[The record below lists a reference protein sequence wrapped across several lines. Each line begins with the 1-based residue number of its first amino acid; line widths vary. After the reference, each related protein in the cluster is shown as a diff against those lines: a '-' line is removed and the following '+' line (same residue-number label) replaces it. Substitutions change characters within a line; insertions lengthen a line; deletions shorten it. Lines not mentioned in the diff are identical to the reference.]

1 MHYSFLLN
9 TSMRTL
15 FRLCVATVALS
26 LSAASGAQI
35 STYLGPTY
43 KKAHSWFLL
52 AEGGDQTAIDAL
64 RASASA
70 RDTWSALFY
79 GYILQLGVGG
89 VAVNLPGA
97 MAAYLL
103 AAPSSDSAKEG
114 LTIAAYNLGLMHLW
128 GESTPEGGTDISG
141 AVKWF
146 RVAALADTGGG
157 GVLPAAMQL
166 GVIYE
171 QGFGRQPRNMAEAA
185 RWYAEAA
192 KFGDPVALYK
202 HGRILIEGEYAT
214 RSPGVGMTLLE
225 RAAQRGSR
233 EAMYYLANV
242 FATGEDY
249 AQKNKLTSY
258 IWLYVAATS
267 GRNDNIDPA
276 FQAAVLDAQ
285 TRMQPSEI
293 TFCRV
298 EGKKFKARY
307 GVRPP
312 TVRYNVPLNT
322 PVNQY

>member
-1 MHYSFLLN
+1 
-9 TSMRTL
+9 MRTL
-15 FRLCVATVALS
+15 LRLCIVALT
-26 LSAASGAQI
+26 LAASSVSTAQI

-52 AEGGDQTAIDAL
+52 AEGGDQAAIDAL

-70 RDTWSALFY
+70 RDPWSALFY
-79 GYILQLGVGG
+79 GYILHLGVGG
-89 VAVNLPGA
+89 VAVNRSGA
-97 MAAYLL
+97 MAAYLM
-103 AAPSSDSAKEG
+103 AAPSSDAAKEG

-128 GESTPEGGTDISG
+128 GESNPDGGTDISG

-146 RVAALADTGGG
+146 RVAALAETGGG
-157 GVLPAAMQL
+157 SVLPAAMQL

-171 QGFGRQPRNMAEAA
+171 QGFGRQPRNMSEAA

-214 RSPGVGMTLLE
+214 RSPSIGMNLLE

-233 EAMYYLANV
+233 DAMYYLANI

-249 AQKNKLTSY
+249 APKNKLTSY
-258 IWLYVAATS
+258 IWLYTAATS

-285 TRMQPSEI
+285 TRLLPEEVKFARI
-293 TFCRV
+293 
-298 EGKKFKARY
+298 EAKKFKARN
-307 GVRPP
+307 GMRPP
-312 TVRYNVPLNT
+312 TVKYNVPLNA
-322 PVNQY
+322 PVFQF